1 MKRLILIRHAKSSW
15 SSGASGDKSRPLNAR
30 GHMAARKV
38 GAWLKA
44 EGYQPDQV
52 LSSSAARCMQTW
64 EGLSETLGSE
74 IPTDFQ
80 DSLYLADPDAMLQSL
95 QAATGDTVLML
106 GHMPGIGEF
115 ARDLRRDP
123 PPAHEAFQKYP
134 TGAVTVLEFKADSW
148 ADAQMGTGKF
158 VNYISPRSLS

>member
-1 MKRLILIRHAKSSW
+1 MKQLILIRHAKSSW
-15 SSGASGDKSRPLNAR
+15 SSGASGDKTRPLNAR

-38 GAWLKA
+38 GAWLSA
-44 EGYQPDQV
+44 EGYPPDQV
-52 LSSSAARCMQTW
+52 LSSSATRCIQTW
-64 EGLSETLGSE
+64 DGLSEALGSHAQ
-74 IPTDFQ
+74 ISFH
-80 DSLYLADPDAMLQSL
+80 DSLYLANPEAMLTAL
-95 QAATGDTVLML
+95 QGATGERVLML

-148 ADAQMGTGKF
+148 ADLRMGSAKF
-158 VNYISPRSLS
+158 IAFIAPRSLP